1 MGNMC
6 LNVSLL
12 FETALAAFIIY
23 TPSLNAALK
32 VRELYWAWLLTGI
45 PFALLILVTDE
56 TRKYLM
62 RNLKPGNWVERET
75 YY

>member
-1 MGNMC
+1 MC

-12 FETALAAFIIY
+12 FETALALVIIY
-23 TPSLNAALK
+23 TPSLNEALK
-32 VRELYWAWLLTGI
+32 VRELYWAWTLTGI

-62 RNLKPGNWVERET
+62 RTLEPGNWVERET